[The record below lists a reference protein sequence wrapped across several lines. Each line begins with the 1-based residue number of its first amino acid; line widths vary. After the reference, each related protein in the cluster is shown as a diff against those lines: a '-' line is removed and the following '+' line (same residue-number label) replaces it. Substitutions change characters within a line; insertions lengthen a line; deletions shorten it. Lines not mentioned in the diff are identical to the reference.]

1 VSIPAAA
8 FGAGGEASLRRTQE
22 NISEGK
28 MARGLF
34 GRVLSGAVGV
44 VGLLAAPASLSAQTA
59 AVPTFTRDVAPIFQK
74 KCESCH
80 RPDSIAP
87 MSLITYQEARP
98 WARSIRDRVASRNMP
113 PWHIDPAVGIQH
125 YKGDRS
131 LTQKE
136 IDTIVAWASNGAPQ
150 GNPADMPPAIKWDNG
165 NGWNFAK
172 ELGKEPDLIIRSP
185 KYTQKATAMDAWYKP
200 VVETGLTEPRWVRA
214 IEMRPTTL
222 KGRKITH
229 HALAYLVQN
238 DAEAKAMLSDPDADS
253 GAGLFMEWAVNKQGE
268 MLRPNTGK
276 LMLPGSKIRWDI
288 HYSAAGEDITDDV
301 QLGIYFYPKNE
312 TPKYRTALSLY
323 SGIQGG
329 NRALDIAPNTVSVTQ
344 NFHVMRRAGRVENF
358 QPHMHLRGK
367 AQMLEAIL
375 PNGQQMVLG
384 HVNRFEFNWMN
395 NYVFDDDYA
404 PLLPK
409 GTILKVTSWHDN
421 TAANKNNPDP
431 NQWVGWGDRTVD
443 EMAHLWI
450 NITYMGDEDFNKEVE
465 ARKQKMSATTDRQQ
479 QQ

>member
-1 VSIPAAA
+1 
-8 FGAGGEASLRRTQE
+8 
-22 NISEGK
+22 
-28 MARGLF
+28 MANRF
-34 GRVLSGAVGV
+34 VGRVLSGAVGAL
-44 VGLLAAPASLSAQTA
+44 GLLALPSAVAAQATT
-59 AVPTFTRDVAPIFQK
+59 AVPTFTKDVAPIFQN

-87 MSLITYQEARP
+87 MSLQTYAEARP

-113 PWHIDPAVGIQH
+113 PWHIDPTVGIQH
-125 YKGDRS
+125 YQNDRS
-131 LTQKE
+131 LSQKE
-136 IDTIVAWASNGAPQ
+136 IDTIVKWASNGAPQ
-150 GNPADMPPAIKWDNG
+150 GDPKDMPKAMDWSAIDS
-165 NGWNFAK
+165 NGWNYAK
-172 ELGKEPDLIIRSP
+172 VLGKEPDLIIKSP
-185 KYTQKATAMDAWYKP
+185 KYTQKGGAMDAWFKP
-200 VVETGLTEPRWVRA
+200 VSETGLTEPRWVRA
-214 IEMRPTTL
+214 IEMRPSTV

-229 HALAYLVQN
+229 HALAYLMQ
-238 DAEAKAMLSDPDADS
+238 DDKEAQALLGNADADS

-268 MLRPNTGK
+268 MLRANTGK

-288 HYSAAGEDITDDV
+288 HYSDGGEDITDDV
-301 QLGIYFYPKNE
+301 QLGIYFYPKGE
-312 TPKYRTALSLY
+312 TPKFRTALSLY

-395 NYVFDDDYA
+395 NYVFADDYA

-465 ARKQKMSATTDRQQ
+465 ARKQKMATTTDRQQ
-479 QQ
+479 Q

>member
-1 VSIPAAA
+1 M
-8 FGAGGEASLRRTQE
+8 TMTK
-22 NISEGK
+22 N
-28 MARGLF
+28 LF

-44 VGLLAAPASLSAQTA
+44 VGLLALPASLSAQTSTA
-59 AVPTFTRDVAPIFQK
+59 APTFTKDVAPIFQK

-87 MSLITYQEARP
+87 MSLVTYQEARP

-113 PWHIDPAVGIQH
+113 PWHIDPTVGIQH

-131 LTQKE
+131 LSQKE
-136 IDTIVAWASNGAPQ
+136 IDTIVAWVAAGAPQ
-150 GNPADMPPAIKWDNG
+150 GNPADMPPKITWADG

-172 ELGKEPDLIIRSP
+172 ELGTTEPDLIIRSP
-185 KYTQKATAMDAWYKP
+185 KYTQKAVAMDAWYKP

-214 IEMRPTTL
+214 IEMRPSTI

-229 HALAYLVQN
+229 HALAFLLQ
-238 DAEAKAMLSDPDADS
+238 DEKEAQAMLTSPDADS

-301 QLGIYFYPKNE
+301 QLGIYFYPKGE

-329 NRALDIAPNTVSVTQ
+329 NRALDIAPNTISVTQ
-344 NFHVMRRAGRVENF
+344 NFHVMRRAGRIENF

-375 PNGQQMVLG
+375 PNGQQQVLG

-395 NYVFDDDYA
+395 NYVFEDDYA

-450 NITYMGDEDFNKEVE
+450 NITYMSDDDFAKEVE
-465 ARKQKMSATTDRQQ
+465 ARKAKMATTTDRQQ
-479 QQ
+479 Q

>member
-1 VSIPAAA
+1 MRQITFGLAVLFALPA
-8 FGAGGEASLRRTQE
+8 L
-22 NISEGK
+22 
-28 MARGLF
+28 
-34 GRVLSGAVGV
+34 V
-44 VGLLAAPASLSAQTA
+44 SAQT
-59 AVPTFTRDVAPIFQK
+59 AVPTFTKDVAPIFQK

-87 MSLITYQEARP
+87 MSLQTYQEARP

-136 IDTIVAWASNGAPQ
+136 IDTIVAWAGNGAPQ
-150 GNPADMPPAIKWDNG
+150 GNPADMPPPVKWPDG

-172 ELGKEPDLIIRSP
+172 ELGKTEPDLIIRSP

-200 VVETGLTEPRWVRA
+200 VVDTGLTEPRWVRA
-214 IEMRPTTL
+214 IEMRPSTI

-229 HALAYLVQN
+229 HALAFLLQ
-238 DAEAKAMLSDPDADS
+238 DEKEAMSQGLINADNDS

-268 MLRPNTGK
+268 MLRENTGK

-288 HYSAAGEDITDDV
+288 HYSAAGEDVTDDV
-301 QLGIYFYPKNE
+301 QLGIYFYPKGV

-375 PNGQQMVLG
+375 PNGQQQVLG

-395 NYVFDDDYA
+395 NYVFEDDYA

-409 GTILKVTSWHDN
+409 GTILKITSWHDN

-450 NITYMGDEDFNKEVE
+450 NITYMSDEDFNKEVE
-465 ARKQKMSATTDRQQ
+465 ARKAKMATTTDRQQ

>member
-1 VSIPAAA
+1 
-8 FGAGGEASLRRTQE
+8 
-22 NISEGK
+22 
-28 MARGLF
+28 MAKSLF
-34 GRVLSGAVGV
+34 GVLSGALGMI
-44 VGLLAAPASLSAQTA
+44 GLLAVPASLSAQTTA
-59 AVPTFTRDVAPIFQK
+59 APTFTKDVAPIFQK

-87 MSLITYQEARP
+87 MSLITYQEVRP

-113 PWHIDPAVGIQH
+113 PWHIDPTVGIQH

-131 LTQKE
+131 LSQKE
-136 IDTIVAWASNGAPQ
+136 IDTIVAWAAAGAPQ
-150 GNPADMPPAIKWDNG
+150 GNPADMPPKITWADG

-172 ELGKEPDLIIRSP
+172 ELGKTEPDLIIRSP
-185 KYTQKATAMDAWYKP
+185 KYTQKAVAMDAWYKP

-214 IEMRPTTL
+214 IEMRPSTI

-229 HALAYLVQN
+229 HALAYLMQ
-238 DAEAKAMLSDPDADS
+238 DEKEAQALLSNPDADS

-288 HYSAAGEDITDDV
+288 HYSAAGEDVTDDV
-301 QLGIYFYPKNE
+301 QLGIYFYPKGE

-329 NRALDIAPNTVSVTQ
+329 NRALDIAPNSVYVGT
-344 NFHVMRRAGRVENF
+344 NFHVMRKAGRVENF

-367 AQMLEAIL
+367 AMSMEAIL
-375 PNGQQMVLG
+375 PSGQTQMLSMVSDF
-384 HVNRFEFNWMN
+384 NFNWHN
-395 NYVFDDDYA
+395 NYVFADDAA

-409 GTILKVTSWHDN
+409 GTILKITSWHDN
-421 TAANKNNPDP
+421 TAQNPSNPDP

-443 EMAHLWI
+443 EMAHAWV
-450 NITYMGDEDFNKEVE
+450 NVTYMDDEDFKVEVE
-465 ARKQKMSATTDRQQ
+465 KRKQKTTTTSERQQ
-479 QQ
+479 QD